1 MAAAVKPGGW
11 LFTCEPDFN
20 LVRTSEPQVWREA
33 WAGIIKWGE
42 SQGVNWF
49 IGRNLPMIRD
59 RAIGAASSTQ
69 RRSMRPPPCSTI
81 PIAGRSVGC
90 LRACGSASL
99 TTNTIIPTPA

>member
-59 RAIGAASSTQ
+59 RAIGAGFVDATTLDAASPVLDDPDCWTQ
-69 RRSMRPPPCSTI
+69 CWMLT
-81 PIAGRSVGC
+81 SVWV
-90 LRACGSASL
+90 REPD
-99 TTNTIIPTPA
+99 NE